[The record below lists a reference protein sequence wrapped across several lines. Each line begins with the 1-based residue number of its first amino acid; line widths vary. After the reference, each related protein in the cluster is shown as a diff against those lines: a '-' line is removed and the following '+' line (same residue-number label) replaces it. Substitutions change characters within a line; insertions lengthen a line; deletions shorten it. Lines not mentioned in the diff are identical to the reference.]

1 MEMGEYI
8 AQVKARLNESAI
20 VVSLE
25 VVDARILLN
34 RGYFRARLSLSN
46 GDFLEV
52 AESFALQD
60 NCRVTLDYRYQWM
73 DGAKQI
79 LRKRWDSVK
88 HFPDLP
94 NFPHHVHVGDE
105 ANVEAGICLSILE
118 FMDLVETEV
127 TSMKTD

>member
-1 MEMGEYI
+1 MDLEEYI

-20 VVSLE
+20 VVYLE

-60 NCRVTLDYRYQWM
+60 NRRVTLDYRYQWM
-73 DGAKQI
+73 DGAKQT

-118 FMDLVETEV
+118 FVDLMETEV
-127 TSMKTD
+127 RNLKMG